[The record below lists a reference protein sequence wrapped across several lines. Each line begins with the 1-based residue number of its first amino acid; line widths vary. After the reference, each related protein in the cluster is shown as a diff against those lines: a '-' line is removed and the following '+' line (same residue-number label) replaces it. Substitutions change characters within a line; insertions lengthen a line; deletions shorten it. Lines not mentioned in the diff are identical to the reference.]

1 MCYNNIKKFK
11 EVQNMKTPFAKP
23 NEKRVATSIKLN
35 KINRDFAKDF
45 FKKYNLTLSDG
56 INIFLA
62 KVTMDRKLPFDI
74 EIPNKETMKS
84 IKQAE
89 RGEVD
94 YFNSVEDLMKD
105 LEN

>member
-1 MCYNNIKKFK
+1 
-11 EVQNMKTPFAKP
+11 MKTLAIKQ
-23 NEKRVATSIKLN
+23 NEKRIATSIKLN
-35 KINRDFAKDF
+35 KKNRDFAKEF

-62 KVTMDRKLPFDI
+62 KVTMDKKIPFEL
-74 EIPNKETMKS
+74 EIPNKETMKA
-84 IKQAE
+84 IKEAE

-105 LEN
+105 LENC